1 MSISLRTIEYMNF
14 RNNLFRKLDI
24 QKLRNRTT
32 KFHKL
37 DALTYVHHTMKE
49 NPKQLDRPH
58 TCQPNFKKPRDW
70 SVHCGTQHISIN
82 LVFQESNRENSC
94 TCSTTRRLTIVAK

>member
-32 KFHKL
+32 KFRKL
-37 DALTYVHHTMKE
+37 DALTYVLTVDQ
-49 NPKQLDRPH
+49 NDRKLIV
-58 TCQPNFKKPRDW
+58 QM
-70 SVHCGTQHISIN
+70 
-82 LVFQESNRENSC
+82 E
-94 TCSTTRRLTIVAK
+94 STTQ